1 MNDAQRERRQR
12 LLSGLIDQELTP
24 EEAAEAND
32 LLVRD
37 TEFRREYEQLRGSAA
52 HIASLKFAEP
62 HDQVLDQLWQSP
74 FSRFSRNAGLLLVG
88 AGCALLV
95 LYAVYHFVQ
104 HGEWNVPKIATTTVW
119 VGLAM
124 LFFSVLRE
132 RLKTRKSDP
141 YKEVRR

>member
-62 HDQVLDQLWQSP
+62 HDPVLDQLWQSP
-74 FSRFSRNAGLLLVG
+74 FSRFSRNAGLLLGRRRLRPAGALRRLPVRPARRVERAQNCHHHRVG
-88 AGCALLV
+88 RPGHALLFR
-95 LYAVYHFVQ
+95 AQ
-104 HGEWNVPKIATTTVW
+104 
-119 VGLAM
+119 
-124 LFFSVLRE
+124 R
-132 RLKTRKSDP
+132 KTENPQIRP
-141 YKEVRR
+141 L

>member
-37 TEFRREYEQLRGSAA
+37 AEFRREYEHLRGTAA
-52 HIASLKFAEP
+52 PIASLEFAEP
-62 HDQVLDQLWQSP
+62 HDRVLDQLWQSP
-74 FSRFSRNAGLLLVG
+74 LSRLSRNAGLLLVG
-88 AGCALLV
+88 AGCSLLL
-95 LYAVYHFVQ
+95 LYAVYQFVQ
-104 HGEWNVPKIATTTVW
+104 HGEWDVPKVATATVW
-119 VGLAM
+119 AGLAM
-124 LFFSVLRE
+124 LLFSALRE

-141 YKEVRR
+141 YEEVRR